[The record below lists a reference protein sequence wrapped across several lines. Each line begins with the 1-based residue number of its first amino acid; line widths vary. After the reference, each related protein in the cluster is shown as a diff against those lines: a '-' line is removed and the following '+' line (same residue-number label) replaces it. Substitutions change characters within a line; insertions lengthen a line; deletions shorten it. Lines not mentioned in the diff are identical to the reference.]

1 VLKEIP
7 FGEFTPDAAPSHSNA
22 LTEAKNVLPITNGYA
37 PVGSFQAVTSSLGGA
52 FVGGGAFIG
61 SDGNST
67 LLSATSAKL
76 RKYSGAWSDIAS
88 VVTMG
93 RWHLAQFGDNVVYAN
108 GGQLG
113 RYELI
118 AGTAS
123 DLADAPAN
131 AIDVCTVKDFVMCL
145 TADSQ
150 AVWSGFNDCTG
161 WTAGENQSD
170 FQPLLD
176 GGTGVRIVGG
186 EYAIILQKN
195 TIRRVSYVGPP
206 VIFQFDVISPE
217 VGCMAAG
224 SVANVGRLIFFV
236 SERGFE
242 MCDGET
248 VTPIGDE
255 KVNRWFF
262 SRHSREDIA
271 NIWAAVSPRRSEVY
285 WAMPGTPGR
294 VVVYNWVLQRWST
307 IETDVTGLLTGRTSN
322 VSIDSLDA
330 IYPSGLDSIP
340 ISLDDPSLA
349 GGNPLLLVVDGSN
362 QLGSLSGTPMQAS
375 GTQKNIELTP
385 GRRSRLRSARMVT
398 DATNASV
405 LVNAKLNAGDGESL
419 VSTGSMRSN
428 GKMPLRANGRY
439 FDNQWSI
446 PAGTRWSYVQ
456 GCEYEFEAGDMR

>member
-1 VLKEIP
+1 
-7 FGEFTPDAAPSHSNA
+7 
-22 LTEAKNVLPITNGYA
+22 
-37 PVGSFQAVTSSLGGA
+37 
-52 FVGGGAFIG
+52 
-61 SDGNST
+61 
-67 LLSATSAKL
+67 
-76 RKYSGAWSDIAS
+76 
-88 VVTMG
+88 
-93 RWHLAQFGDNVVYAN
+93 
-108 GGQLG
+108 
-113 RYELI
+113 
-118 AGTAS
+118 
-123 DLADAPAN
+123 
-131 AIDVCTVKDFVMCL
+131 
-145 TADSQ
+145 
-150 AVWSGFNDCTG
+150 
-161 WTAGENQSD
+161 
-170 FQPLLD
+170 
-176 GGTGVRIVGG
+176 
-186 EYAIILQKN
+186 
-195 TIRRVSYVGPP
+195 
-206 VIFQFDVISPE
+206 
-217 VGCMAAG
+217 
-224 SVANVGRLIFFV
+224 
-236 SERGFE
+236 

>member
-7 FGEFTPDAAPSHSNA
+7 FGEFTPDIAPSHSNA
-22 LTEAKNVLPITNGYA
+22 LTEAKNVLPIANGFA
-37 PVGSFQAVTSSLGGA
+37 PVGAFQAVTSSLGGS
-52 FVGGGAFIG
+52 FKGGGAFIG

-67 LLSATSAKL
+67 LLSATGAGL
-76 RKYSGAWSDIAS
+76 RKYSGSWSDVSAIA
-88 VVTMG
+88 TTA
-93 RWHLAQFGDNVVYAN
+93 RWYLAQFGDNIVYAN

-131 AIDVCTVKDFVMCL
+131 AIDVATVKDFVMCL

-150 AVWSGFNDCTG
+150 VVWSAFNDCTG
-161 WTAGENQSD
+161 WTSGTNQSD

-186 EYAIILQKN
+186 EYAIVLQKN
-195 TIRRVSYVGPP
+195 TIRRVTYVGPP
-206 VIFQFDVISPE
+206 VVFQFDVISPE

-271 NIWAAVSPRRSEVY
+271 NIWSAVSPRLSVVY

-294 VVVYNWVLQRWST
+294 IIAYNWVLQRWST
-307 IETDVTGLLTGRTSN
+307 IETDVTGLLAGRTSN

-330 IYPSGLDSIP
+330 LYPSGLDSIP
-340 ISLDDPSLA
+340 VSLDDPSLA
-349 GGNPLLLVVDGSN
+349 GGNPLLLVVDGSSR
-362 QLGSLSGTPMQAS
+362 LGSLSGAPRQAS
-375 GTQKNIELTP
+375 GVQKNIELTP
-385 GRRSRLRSARMVT
+385 GRRSRVRSVRMVS
-398 DATNASV
+398 DASAASV
-405 LVNAKLNAGDGESL
+405 SLNAKLNAGDGENL
-419 VSTGSMRSN
+419 VSASSMRGN
-428 GKMPLRANGRY
+428 GKMPIRANGRY
-439 FDNQWSI
+439 FDTHWSI
-446 PAGTRWSYVQ
+446 PAGAQWSYVT
-456 GCEYEFEAGDMR
+456 GCEYEFEPGDAR

>member
-1 VLKEIP
+1 MLKEIQ
-7 FGEFTPDAAPSHSNA
+7 FGEFTPDIAPSHSNA
-22 LTEAKNVLPITNGYA
+22 LTEAKNVLPIANGFA
-37 PVGSFQAVTSSLGGA
+37 PVGSFQAVTSSLGDS
-52 FVGGGAFIG
+52 VKGGGAFIG
-61 SDGNST
+61 SDGHST
-67 LLSATSAKL
+67 LLSATGAKL
-76 RKYSGAWSDIAS
+76 RKYSGSWSDVSAIA
-88 VVTMG
+88 TTA
-93 RWHLAQFGDNVVYAN
+93 RWYLAQFGDNIVYAN

-131 AIDVCTVKDFVMCL
+131 AIDVATVKDFVMCL

-150 AVWSGFNDCTG
+150 VVWSAFNDCTG
-161 WTAGENQSD
+161 WTSGTNQSD

-186 EYAIILQKN
+186 EYAIVLQKN
-195 TIRRVSYVGPP
+195 TIRRVTYVGPP
-206 VIFQFDVISPE
+206 VVFQFDVISPE

-271 NIWAAVSPRRSEVY
+271 SIWSAVSPRLSVVY

-294 VVVYNWVLQRWST
+294 IIAYNWVLQRWST

-330 IYPSGLDSIP
+330 LYPSGLDSIP
-340 ISLDDPSLA
+340 VSLDDPSLA

-362 QLGSLSGTPMQAS
+362 RLGSLSGTPMQAS
-375 GTQKNIELTP
+375 GVQKNIELTP
-385 GRRSRLRSARMVT
+385 GRRSRVRSVRMVS
-398 DATNASV
+398 DASAASV
-405 LVNAKLNAGDGESL
+405 SLNVKLNAGDGESL
-419 VSTGSMRSN
+419 VSASSMRGN
-428 GKMPLRANGRY
+428 GKMPIRANGRY
-439 FDNQWSI
+439 FDTHWAI
-446 PAGTRWSYVQ
+446 PAGTQWSYVT
-456 GCEYEFEAGDMR
+456 GCEYEFEPGDAR